1 MVGSW
6 PLGSTFLSKPPFF
19 WQPPIACLAFN
30 GKRNGSS
37 ENGISRRIGHGS
49 LLFSPNPLIATGWE
63 LSWDFRLKRFLSA
76 ISRINRVPLGK
87 RLVGIRETNSH
98 SPSYVNSQDP
108 QTNRRLNS
116 LSPPNSHSPVST
128 PLNQTGCWSP
138 GVFRSYKEE
147 SQLLNSGGACN
158 GSQLYHWSNN
168 HGNGCKIVLVDHDW
182 IYYSIW

>member
-1 MVGSW
+1 
-6 PLGSTFLSKPPFF
+6 
-19 WQPPIACLAFN
+19 LAFN

-76 ISRINRVPLGK
+76 ISRINRVPPGK

-116 LSPPNSHSPVST
+116 LSPPNSHSHVPT
-128 PLNQTGCWSP
+128 PLNQTGKRER
-138 GVFRSYKEE
+138 GGNRDKNLQKRHLTFTDFG
-147 SQLLNSGGACN
+147 QSGAN
-158 GSQLYHWSNN
+158 HQVTRAYHNARLITDS
-168 HGNGCKIVLVDHDW
+168 
-182 IYYSIW
+182 